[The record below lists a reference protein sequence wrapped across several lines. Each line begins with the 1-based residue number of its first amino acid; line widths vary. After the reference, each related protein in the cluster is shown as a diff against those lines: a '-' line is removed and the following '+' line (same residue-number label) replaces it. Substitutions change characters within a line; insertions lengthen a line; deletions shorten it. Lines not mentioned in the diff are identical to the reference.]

1 MHTFVFM
8 LMSRRRRRR
17 RYCSMY
23 YYIILHYRI
32 VYQIVLQH
40 AVLFSS
46 ELYYSYIIVILY
58 LECLY
63 YAYIYIYI
71 YIIYVY
77 MYVYM
82 SLSLYIYIYIYVLRE
97 YRGRRSGPVE
107 GAVLDVALKV
117 VLAIICITL
126 LLSFQFMRM
135 FNYSVY
141 TFRILR

>member
-1 MHTFVFM
+1 
-8 LMSRRRRRR
+8 MSATHVSTIPKTPV
-17 RYCSMY
+17 CKTP
-23 YYIILHYRI
+23 IN
-32 VYQIVLQH
+32 
-40 AVLFSS
+40 
-46 ELYYSYIIVILY
+46 
-58 LECLY
+58 
-63 YAYIYIYI
+63 IYIYI
-71 YIIYVY
+71 YMYIHIYTHIHVMYVY